1 MNIAAS
7 SAYSG
12 IRANLLRMDASAARI
27 AGQAADPVAEGINQ
41 LEIKTGFD
49 ANIAVLK
56 TANEMDRQVVR
67 LWA

>member
-1 MNIAAS
+1 MNVAAS
-7 SAYSG
+7 SAYLG
-12 IRANLLRMDASAARI
+12 IRANLARMDASAARI
-27 AGQAADPVAEGINQ
+27 AGQAADPVAESVNQ
-41 LEIKTGFD
+41 LEIKAGFD